1 MNKSKNQ
8 KMSEEE
14 RIKQRN
20 LSWRERRRII
30 SRVLFIVLSILAA
43 LIVAFA
49 LWVHAVE

>member
-1 MNKSKNQ
+1 
-8 KMSEEE
+8 MSEEE

-43 LIVAFA
+43 LIGAFA